1 MVVFI
6 AQIVLRVHIGWPISM
21 INALLTR
28 LVHPLDRVSL
38 AGKITVDITSAIN
51 FSFLAPPNWCAVIIT
66 LIRRVAIGVD
76 HLLLLDLM
84 ILAIFFILIL
94 IINIDA
100 HVWAVFFKISLRLAH
115 HLIV

>member
-1 MVVFI
+1 M
-6 AQIVLRVHIGWPISM
+6 LRVHIGWPISWVD
-21 INALLTR
+21 ALLTR
-28 LVHPLDRVSL
+28 LVHSLDRVSL
-38 AGKITVDITSAIN
+38 PGKITVDTSAIY
-51 FSFLAPPNWCAVIIT
+51 FSFLAAPYWCAVIII

-84 ILAIFFILIL
+84 ILTVFFIL

-100 HVWAVFFKISLRLAH
+100 HVLAVFFKISLRLAH

>member
-1 MVVFI
+1 
-6 AQIVLRVHIGWPISM
+6 M
-21 INALLTR
+21 IDALLTR

-38 AGKITVDITSAIN
+38 TGKITVGTSTIN
-51 FSFLAPPNWCAVIIT
+51 FCFLAPPYWYAVIII
-66 LIRRVAIGVD
+66 LIRWVAIGVD

-84 ILAIFFILIL
+84 ILTVFFIL

-100 HVWAVFFKISLRLAH
+100 HVLAVFFKISLRLAH

>member
-1 MVVFI
+1 
-6 AQIVLRVHIGWPISM
+6 M
-21 INALLTR
+21 IDALLTR

-38 AGKITVDITSAIN
+38 PGKITVGIN
-51 FSFLAPPNWCAVIIT
+51 FSFLAAPYWCAVIII

-84 ILAIFFILIL
+84 ILTVFFIL

-100 HVWAVFFKISLRLAH
+100 HVLAVFFKISLRLAH

>member
-6 AQIVLRVHIGWPISM
+6 AQIVLRVHISWPISM
-21 INALLTR
+21 IDALLTR

-38 AGKITVDITSAIN
+38 PGKITVGITSAIN
-51 FSFLAPPNWCAVIIT
+51 FSLLAPPYRCSVIII

-84 ILAIFFILIL
+84 ILTVFFIL

-100 HVWAVFFKISLRLAH
+100 HVLAVFFKISLRLAH